1 MDRNVLQKY
10 LNAAQEAALAGGHQ
24 LQIDFGRVRNIR
36 EKGRRDPITQS
47 DYNAEQCILQILKQH
62 FPDHRFLA
70 EETANRASGTAPFEW
85 IIDPLDGTMN
95 YIHGIAQFGVSIAL
109 QYHATTIIGVV
120 YQPLAHDMYTA
131 MIGHGAFLNG
141 NRLRV
146 SQINTLDQSLVGTGF
161 SASLSMREKQL
172 AGFAKVLQ
180 VCAAI
185 REPGSAALGLC
196 DVARGAYESYWELG
210 LMPWDV
216 AAGALLVTEAGGM
229 VTNVVVDSHNL
240 SDVHI
245 VASNGF
251 IHHELM
257 EFLDIHAKT

>member
-1 MDRNVLQKY
+1 
-10 LNAAQEAALAGGHQ
+10 
-24 LQIDFGRVRNIR
+24 
-36 EKGRRDPITQS
+36 
-47 DYNAEQCILQILKQH
+47 
-62 FPDHRFLA
+62 
-70 EETANRASGTAPFEW
+70 
-85 IIDPLDGTMN
+85 
-95 YIHGIAQFGVSIAL
+95 
-109 QYHATTIIGVV
+109 
-120 YQPLAHDMYTA
+120 MYTA

-146 SQINTLDQSLVGTGF
+146 SQINALDQSLVGTGF

-180 VCAAI
+180 VCAAV

-216 AAGALLVTEAGGM
+216 AAGALLVTEAGGV
-229 VTNVVVDSHNL
+229 VTNLVAGSHNL

-251 IHHELM
+251 VHQELM
-257 EFLDIHAKT
+257 QCLIMNVDT